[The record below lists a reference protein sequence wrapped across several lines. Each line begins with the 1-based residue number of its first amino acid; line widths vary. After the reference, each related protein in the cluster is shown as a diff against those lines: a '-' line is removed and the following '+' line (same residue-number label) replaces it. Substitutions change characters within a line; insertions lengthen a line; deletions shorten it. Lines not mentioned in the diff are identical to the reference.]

1 MSRIHALLVGINE
14 YVAVTPLHGCVAD
27 IVAVETLLRSRV
39 PPETLNVFALHDAAA
54 TRAAIIDG
62 FRTHLKQAAAG
73 DIALFYYCGHGSQ
86 EHCPPE
92 WLALE
97 PSGKNQTIVSVD
109 ARANDVFDIADK
121 ELSAL
126 IHDVASSGAQ
136 VVTMF
141 DSCHSGG
148 VTRDVNDDADPHAG
162 MSRMTDAST
171 ARARTL
177 DDYLDIAR
185 VLYDPARIATE
196 GPPAPSHL
204 AIAACQADQLAKE
217 FPKQPPRRGAFTQA
231 FEEAVLSLGP
241 SATYIDLV
249 TTIRTKV
256 RGRATEQLPN
266 LSVSGAANAATVF
279 MAGHVGRRDLTVDA
293 DDTGAWWLSSGT
305 ITGIPAI
312 EGGNVTTIA
321 VFPRDAF
328 DDASAT
334 PVPLAT
340 ATLDIV
346 LGDRSRLRFTTGA
359 AALDVAKP
367 YIGTVTGMGTAPLNV
382 MVTGA
387 PADSVAAVTR
397 ALSVRSGVYAL
408 VKSKQAAVPTIT
420 VSVDSTAAQVIGT
433 DDAPML
439 NQRFSLEPASLQSL
453 ANACVHLARWHG
465 TRDRRPIAST
475 FNDKVF
481 VDLIPVAAGES
492 GVPSDRAPLPTANGS
507 VVATYTGDQPPLVQF
522 RLRNTSTARL
532 FVALI
537 DLSDS
542 YGCSVMFADWIP
554 AGGVALVDG
563 GKIKKLTIASWR
575 DPSYRVGTDLFKIFA
590 ATEQFDT
597 DALTLPSLL
606 KPRLDGATRDAE
618 DVDEPDASFWGTTLL
633 RVETRR

>member
-1 MSRIHALLVGINE
+1 MPRIHALLVGINE
-14 YVAVTPLHGCVAD
+14 YVAVTPLQGCVAD

-39 PPETLNVFALHDAAA
+39 APDTLNLLALHDAAA
-54 TRAAIIDG
+54 TRAAIVDG
-62 FRTHLKQAAAG
+62 FRTHLKQAGAG

-86 EHCPPE
+86 ENCPPE
-92 WLALE
+92 WMSLE

-109 ARANDVFDIADK
+109 ARVNDVFDIADK

-148 VTRDVNDDADPHAG
+148 VTRDIGDESDPHAG
-162 MSRMTDAST
+162 TSRMTDASK

-185 VLYDPARIATE
+185 VLYDPARIATD
-196 GPPAPSHL
+196 GPPDPSHL

-231 FEEAVLSLGP
+231 FEEAVTSLGP

-249 TTIRTKV
+249 TAIRTKV

-293 DDTGAWWLSSGT
+293 DETGAWWLSSGT
-305 ITGIPAI
+305 ITGIPALD
-312 EGGNVTTIA
+312 GGNVTTIA
-321 VFPRDAF
+321 VFPRGAF
-328 DDASAT
+328 DDTTAT
-334 PVPLAT
+334 PTPLAT
-340 ATLDIV
+340 AALDVV
-346 LGDRSRLRFTTGA
+346 LGDRSRLRFATGA

-367 YIGTVTGMGTAPLNV
+367 YIGTITGMGTAPLNV

-387 PADSVAAVTR
+387 PAESVAAVKT
-397 ALSVRSGVYAL
+397 ALVARSGVYAL
-408 VKSKQAAVPTIT
+408 VGSKSGTVPTISIA
-420 VSVDSTAAQVIGT
+420 VESSAAQIIGT

-439 NQRFSLEPASLQSL
+439 NQRFGLDSASLQSL

-465 TRDRRPIAST
+465 TRDRRPLAST
-475 FNDKVF
+475 FNDKVI
-481 VDLIPVAAGES
+481 VDLIPVAVGETS
-492 GVPSDRAPLPTANGS
+492 VPPDRAPLPVTKGS
-507 VVATYTGDQPPLVQF
+507 VVVNYTGDQPPLVQI
-522 RLRNTSTARL
+522 RMRNTSSARL
-532 FVALI
+532 SVALL

-542 YGCSVMFADWIP
+542 FGCSVMFNDWIP
-554 AGGVALVDG
+554 AGGSALVDG
-563 GKIKKLTIASWR
+563 GKIKKMTIASWR
-575 DPSYRVGTDLFKIFA
+575 DPSFRVGTDLFKIFA

-597 DALTLPSLL
+597 DALKLPSLL
-606 KPRLDGATRDAE
+606 KPKVDGATRDAE
-618 DVDEPDASFWGTTLL
+618 DVDDPDASFWGTSML